1 MSYNPQKKLQR
12 TALGSVLVSAL
23 GSMPVAAQQ
32 VERADPNEMEEVIV
46 VGFNENLL
54 KLPDSTATKM
64 DVSLKDTGRSVIQLG
79 ATKMQELALE
89 NIREAFDYVAGF
101 RGNGPADRTYTARG
115 IRTSIDNVMVDGLRS
130 LQGGEGGTGSRL
142 PSTFNAESATFL
154 RGPAGLLYGAGVGGG
169 LVNITTKRPQNS
181 AQTTLGINTRS
192 YVADGNNFER
202 NRANLLLDSTGPVN
216 TDKVLYRVV
225 AQYAP
230 EGDHFQ
236 EGRSVDETMLD
247 ASMTFVLGENT
258 RITPRIE
265 YTSRDRTGG
274 SGYADGVFTSNYF
287 SADIVK
293 YGKPLNRSYYY
304 GSPDDKGENE
314 SLSFSLLLE
323 SKLNSNWNLRLRGRG
338 NETDSESL
346 DLYISDSSGLNNE
359 VGNDTVNRKWVYA
372 KGDDEYTLF
381 DGALE
386 GKFSTGTID
395 HHLVFG
401 ANYRDMTVK
410 FARTFQDGDDAYG
423 KNTISVTNPW
433 NQMIGAIPAGF
444 TDVTQSKQGEKDTNI
459 YLKDRISIGDF
470 TVVGGLSYVK
480 QEQDQTRSG
489 SNYSNSFS
497 DTIWDMGVIYAVTPD
512 INLFATYSRSYD
524 PVNARWIVQYGDG
537 ATFEPIEGDNYELG
551 MKGEFLDERLSTA
564 VTAFKLERSS
574 ATDWQR
580 GPDGWK
586 LIQLSGT
593 SFRSE
598 GVELDAT
605 FAVTPSIRTS
615 LSYAFTRAYNTK
627 GDDIN
632 RQANNTPKH
641 SAAFWSTYGLGGQ
654 WSDVRLGLGLR
665 YEGERY
671 DGQYTLDSYL
681 EADAGIYYNSKQWDA
696 SLVIRNAFDK
706 NRAEAGANWVT
717 VQPNE
722 PRSVNL
728 SLKYRL

>member
-1 MSYNPQKKLQR
+1 MSHHSRKKLQH

-32 VERADPNEMEEVIV
+32 VDQADPNELEEVIV
-46 VGFNENLL
+46 TGFNESLL
-54 KLPDSTATKM
+54 KLRDATATKM
-64 DVSLKDTGRSVIQLG
+64 DVSLKDTGRSVTQLG
-79 ATKMQELALE
+79 AVEMQELALE

-169 LVNITTKRPQNS
+169 LVNITTKRPQDS

-192 YVADGNNFER
+192 YMTDGSNFDR
-202 NRANLLLDSTGPVN
+202 NRASFLLDSTGPVA
-216 TDKVLYRVV
+216 TDNVLYRVV
-225 AQYAP
+225 AQYTP
-230 EGDHFQ
+230 DGDHFQ

-247 ASMTFVLGENT
+247 ASMTFVLGDST

-274 SGYADGVFTSNYF
+274 SGYADGVFSSNFF
-287 SADIVK
+287 SGNVTK
-293 YGKPLNRSYYY
+293 YGKPLNRSHYY
-304 GSPDDKGENE
+304 GSPNDKGENE
-314 SLSFSLLLE
+314 SRSFSLLLE
-323 SKLNSNWNLRLRGRG
+323 HKLNSDWNLRLRGRS
-338 NETDSESL
+338 NETDSTSL
-346 DLYISDSSGLNNE
+346 DLYISDSSDLKNE
-359 VGNDTVNRKWVYA
+359 VGKDTINRKWVYA
-372 KGDDEYTLF
+372 KGDDEYSLF

-386 GKFSTGTID
+386 GKFSTGAID

-410 FARTFQDGDDAYG
+410 FARTFQDSDDAYG
-423 KNTISVTNPW
+423 KNTISVTNPS

-444 TDVTQSKQGEKDTNI
+444 TDVTQSEQGEKDTNI
-459 YLKDRISIGDF
+459 YLKDRISMGDF
-470 TVVGGLSYVK
+470 TLVGGLSYVK
-480 QEQDQTRSG
+480 QEQDQASSG
-489 SNYSNSFS
+489 KSYSNSFS

-524 PVNARWIVQYGDG
+524 PVNARWIVQYGKG
-537 ATFEPIEGDNYELG
+537 ATFEPVEGDNYELG

-564 VTAFKLERSS
+564 ITAFKLERSN

-580 GPDGWK
+580 GPDGWTM
-586 LIQLSGT
+586 IQLSGA

-598 GVELDAT
+598 GVEWDAT
-605 FAVTPSIRTS
+605 FAVTPSIQTS

-641 SAAFWSTYGLGGQ
+641 SAALWTTYGLGGQ

-671 DGQYTLDSYL
+671 DGQYRLESYL
-681 EADAGIYYNSKQWDA
+681 EADAGIYYNSKQWDV
-696 SLVIRNAFDK
+696 SLVMRNAFDK

-717 VQPNE
+717 VQPND